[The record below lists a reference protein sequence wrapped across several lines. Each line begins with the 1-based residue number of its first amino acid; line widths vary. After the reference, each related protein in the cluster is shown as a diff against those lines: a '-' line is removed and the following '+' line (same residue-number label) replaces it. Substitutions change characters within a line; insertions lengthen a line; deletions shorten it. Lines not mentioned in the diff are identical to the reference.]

1 MAPETPKLDKEK
13 IPQHIAI
20 IMDGNGR
27 WAKQRGLIRIIGH
40 RAGTDST
47 RRVVKACGELGVK
60 VLTIYVFSWEN
71 WKRPSLEVSALMHLF
86 IEMVHKELDDLN
98 KNNVRL
104 QAIGNM
110 AALPEKTREAL
121 EFGVKATAKNTGLI
135 LNLAISYS
143 GRTEIINA
151 VKILAKEIAEGKLAE
166 SDLTEEKFSSCLY
179 TKGLPDPELLIRTG
193 GDMRIS
199 NFLLWQLAYTELY
212 VTETLW
218 PDFDKPHLEEAIAT
232 YQGRERRFGKVKES

>member
-1 MAPETPKLDKEK
+1 MTETIQLDKTR
-13 IPQHIAI
+13 IPEHIAI

-27 WAKQRGLIRIIGH
+27 WAKLRGFLRTLGH

-47 RRVVKACGELGVK
+47 RRTVKACGELGVK

-71 WKRPSLEVSALMHLF
+71 WKRPSLEVSALMHLL
-86 IEMVHKELDDLN
+86 IEMVYKEIDDLN

-104 QAIGNM
+104 KAIGDLSL
-110 AALPEKTREAL
+110 LPPKTMEAL
-121 EFGVKATAKNTGLI
+121 EFGMRSTANNTGLI

-151 VKILAKEIAEGKLAE
+151 VKLAAKDLNNGVLKE
-166 SDLTEEKFSSCLY
+166 SDLTEEKFSAYLY
-179 TKGLPDPELLIRTG
+179 TKGLPDPDLLIRTG

-212 VTETLW
+212 VTDTLW
-218 PDFDKPHLEEAIAT
+218 PDFEKKHLEEAIAA
-232 YQGRERRFGKVKES
+232 YQGRERRFGKVQES

>member
-1 MAPETPKLDKEK
+1 MIDKNRIPE
-13 IPQHIAI
+13 HVAI

-27 WAKQRGLIRIIGH
+27 WAKQRGFIRTLGH

-71 WKRPSLEVSALMHLF
+71 WKRPSLEVSALMHLL
-86 IEMVHKELDDLN
+86 IEMVYKEIDDLN

-104 QAIGNM
+104 NAIGDLS
-110 AALPEKTREAL
+110 ALPPKTMEAM
-121 EFGVKATAKNTGLI
+121 EYGMKSTAANTGLI

-143 GRTEIINA
+143 GRTEILNA
-151 VKILAKEIAEGKLAE
+151 VRLAAIDIASGKLSE
-166 SDLTEEKFSSCLY
+166 KELTEEKFSSLLY
-179 TKGLPDPELLIRTG
+179 TKGMPDPELLIRTG

-212 VTETLW
+212 VTDTLW
-218 PDFDKPHLEEAIAT
+218 PDFDKTHLEEAIAA
-232 YQGRERRFGKVKES
+232 YQGRERRFGKVNT

>member
-1 MAPETPKLDKEK
+1 MIPE
-13 IPQHIAI
+13 HIAI

-27 WAKQRGLIRIIGH
+27 WAKQRGFIRTLGH

-47 RRVVKACGELGVK
+47 RRVVRACGKLGVK
-60 VLTIYVFSWEN
+60 FLTIYVFSWEN
-71 WKRPSLEVSALMHLF
+71 WKRPSLEVNALMHLL

-104 QAIGNM
+104 NAIGNLE
-110 AALPEKTREAL
+110 ALPAKTREAL
-121 EFGVKATAKNTGLI
+121 EFGMKATAANTGLM

-151 VKILAKEIAEGKLAE
+151 VRNAARDIASGKIGEETI
-166 SDLTEEKFSSCLY
+166 TEESFSSYLY
-179 TKGLPDPELLIRTG
+179 TKGMPDPDLLIRTG

-212 VTETLW
+212 VTDTLW
-218 PDFDKPHLEEAIAT
+218 PDFDLPHLEEAIKAF
-232 YQGRERRFGKVKES
+232 QKRDRRFGKVS

>member
-1 MAPETPKLDKEK
+1 
-13 IPQHIAI
+13 
-20 IMDGNGR
+20 MDGNGR
-27 WAKQRGLIRIIGH
+27 WAKQRGFIRTLGH

-47 RRVVKACGELGVK
+47 RRVVRACGKLGVK
-60 VLTIYVFSWEN
+60 FLTIYVFSWEN
-71 WKRPSLEVSALMHLF
+71 WKRPSLEVNALMHLL

-104 QAIGNM
+104 NAIGNLE
-110 AALPEKTREAL
+110 ALPAKTREAL
-121 EFGVKATAKNTGLI
+121 EFGMKATAANTGLM

-151 VKILAKEIAEGKLAE
+151 VRNAARDIASGKIGEETI
-166 SDLTEEKFSSCLY
+166 TEESFSSYLY
-179 TKGLPDPELLIRTG
+179 TKGMPDPDLLIRTG

-212 VTETLW
+212 VTDTLW
-218 PDFDKPHLEEAIAT
+218 PDFDLPHLEEAIKAF
-232 YQGRERRFGKVKES
+232 QKRDRRFGKVS

>member
-1 MAPETPKLDKEK
+1 MINHIPE
-13 IPQHIAI
+13 HIAI

-27 WAKQRGLIRIIGH
+27 WAKQRGFLRTIGH

-71 WKRPSLEVSALMHLF
+71 WKRPSLEVSALMHLL
-86 IEMVHKELDDLN
+86 IEMVYRELDDLN

-104 QAIGNM
+104 KAIGDLT
-110 AALPEKTREAL
+110 ALPAKTFDAL
-121 EFGVKATAKNTGLI
+121 EHGMKATETNTGLV

-143 GRTEIINA
+143 GRTEILNA
-151 VKILAKEIAEGKLAE
+151 VRLAAKEIAAGKLSE
-166 SDLTEEKFSSCLY
+166 SDLTEDKFSSLLY
-179 TKGLPDPELLIRTG
+179 TKGMPDPELLIRTG

-212 VTETLW
+212 VTDTLW
-218 PDFDKPHLEEAIAT
+218 PDFDKSHLEEAIVA
-232 YQGRERRFGKVKES
+232 YQSRERRFGKVKES